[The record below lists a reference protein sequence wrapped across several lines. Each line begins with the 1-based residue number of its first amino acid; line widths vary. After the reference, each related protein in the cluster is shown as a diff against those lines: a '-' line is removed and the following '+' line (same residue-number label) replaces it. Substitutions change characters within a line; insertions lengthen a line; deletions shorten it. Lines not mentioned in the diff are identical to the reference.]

1 MSEQTVNQQEP
12 IPVKPI
18 LLSGKTDD
26 EKLKE
31 LTDHLEQGVR
41 EVFESEAYRRYLTLM
56 SRFYTYSFRNSLL
69 IAMQKPDATLVRG
82 YNAWRN
88 DKEIGR
94 HVKAQEKGIRIV
106 VPKEIKI
113 QKEQQKRDP
122 DTNEPLFAPDG
133 SPVME
138 TVEIKIPKFGVGYV
152 YDVSQTEGKE
162 LPTLGVDELT
172 GNVQDYPLFL
182 ESLKRMSPFPI
193 DFETIESGAHG
204 YANYEEKRIAIQ
216 EGMSELQ
223 TLKTAIHE
231 ISHATLH
238 DIDVQAVTPEQM
250 AARPDRRTR
259 EVQAES
265 IAYVVCKHYGLDT
278 GDYSFGYVAGWS
290 DGKEMT
296 ELQSSLTT
304 IQKTAKKLIEQIDE
318 TFLELNQAQE
328 LAAALDQFAEEHDP
342 YEYRDTV
349 GMKAEEHIQVIYR
362 QLTEDDPTRRIG
374 IAAYLQEIIEDGTDI
389 DGKAAALLEQ
399 VNAYLPKEPSMPE
412 KALETAPAKDTYTI
426 YQLKEDVPRDYHF
439 RGYRELTES
448 GLSVT
453 PDNYQKV
460 YEGTLEPGMTLNG
473 LWETFNLNHPE
484 DFTGHSLS
492 MSDIVVL
499 KQDGAETAH
508 YVDTIGYA
516 DVTEPFLH
524 PERAAEQTASYD
536 EAAYHLDQETYLYV
550 QTSEDGY
557 DYTLYDRQFQEIDGG
572 QLDNPDLSIEAARD
586 EILALH
592 ELSPTAIDPI
602 PLEEY
607 ERLPELIGKEPTVTI
622 NFSESGELENGTV
635 LPFSEANP
643 LFEQLDR
650 QTRER
655 YGTSGY
661 YDKTDFTIEY
671 VADGRIHTYT
681 GRQDLGDLDGSLTD
695 HILKHATLYRN
706 DPTYQAYLLEQGK
719 EAQEQAN
726 IGYDDTIQKFVPY
739 LKLHE
744 NLAVMERRAAEAM
757 EQVIQ
762 ANPVMDVVMV
772 ENLNYYEA
780 IIDYAQKSR
789 MELNTA
795 VVPQLPDMP
804 QVQDHIKAS
813 TEEYREQVEME
824 IEQEALDAGMT
835 VEEYAANGYEPYP
848 VFEVRSAAISNYEGM
863 DVFIG
868 RNGYVYIGNREN
880 YDNHGHYDNRDS
892 SMLFLSENP
901 KMFDLLRGEGYTM
914 SQEEMLRQGI
924 FTREDFREFDFL
936 RTQMLSHLTPTREIL
951 FAGKPFQPENPLE
964 TTEKSTEQ
972 NFNMIDGS
980 RNNMEPEET
989 PHMDALEEK
998 ANAGEQISLMDMVD
1012 AIQKDQAAATRQQEE
1027 EKKEEPTAEE
1037 EKETE
1042 PATTAPYYSISES
1055 AARRAKAAYSMS
1067 DYKEGSATAEYRHYV
1082 DEAVELAERQKKKV
1096 DPMYHEKIDHLV
1108 DVYARKLAENMNHR
1122 FAIEARVPSILIA
1135 GGSNFPVRQ
1144 KEKQV
1149 AAEESN
1155 YREWKEIQGLLDKI
1169 RSTGMGGISADD
1181 PNAIEKLEAKLA
1193 ALQKSQETMKA
1204 VNAYYRKHKTLDGC
1218 PDLKPEQIERLK
1230 ENLSQSIY
1238 EKPFPSYSLSNNNAE
1253 IRRLKQRIES
1263 LKYHQEIDYPGW
1275 EFEGG
1280 KVVANKE
1287 ANRLQVLFDEKP
1299 DADIRSELKSNGFR
1313 WSPKENAWQ
1322 RQLNQNAYYAAD
1334 SVQAIQPLTGEKP
1347 SRLRRK
1353 ALAEKKPSIRSQLKE
1368 NQEQLKKT
1376 EPDKKEPVK
1385 KPDLALA

>member
-1 MSEQTVNQQEP
+1 M
-12 IPVKPI
+12 
-18 LLSGKTDD
+18 
-26 EKLKE
+26 
-31 LTDHLEQGVR
+31 
-41 EVFESEAYRRYLTLM
+41 EVF
-56 SRFYTYSFRNSLL
+56 
-69 IAMQKPDATLVRG
+69 V
-82 YNAWRN
+82 
-88 DKEIGR
+88 
-94 HVKAQEKGIRIV
+94 
-106 VPKEIKI
+106 
-113 QKEQQKRDP
+113 
-122 DTNEPLFAPDG
+122 
-133 SPVME
+133 
-138 TVEIKIPKFGVGYV
+138 
-152 YDVSQTEGKE
+152 
-162 LPTLGVDELT
+162 
-172 GNVQDYPLFL
+172 
-182 ESLKRMSPFPI
+182 
-193 DFETIESGAHG
+193 
-204 YANYEEKRIAIQ
+204 
-216 EGMSELQ
+216 
-223 TLKTAIHE
+223 
-231 ISHATLH
+231 
-238 DIDVQAVTPEQM
+238 
-250 AARPDRRTR
+250 
-259 EVQAES
+259 
-265 IAYVVCKHYGLDT
+265 
-278 GDYSFGYVAGWS
+278 
-290 DGKEMT
+290 
-296 ELQSSLTT
+296 
-304 IQKTAKKLIEQIDE
+304 
-318 TFLELNQAQE
+318 
-328 LAAALDQFAEEHDP
+328 
-342 YEYRDTV
+342 
-349 GMKAEEHIQVIYR
+349 
-362 QLTEDDPTRRIG
+362 
-374 IAAYLQEIIEDGTDI
+374 
-389 DGKAAALLEQ
+389 
-399 VNAYLPKEPSMPE
+399 
-412 KALETAPAKDTYTI
+412 
-426 YQLKEDVPRDYHF
+426 
-439 RGYRELTES
+439 
-448 GLSVT
+448 
-453 PDNYQKV
+453 
-460 YEGTLEPGMTLNG
+460 
-473 LWETFNLNHPE
+473 
-484 DFTGHSLS
+484 
-492 MSDIVVL
+492 
-499 KQDGAETAH
+499 
-508 YVDTIGYA
+508 
-516 DVTEPFLH
+516 
-524 PERAAEQTASYD
+524 
-536 EAAYHLDQETYLYV
+536 
-550 QTSEDGY
+550 
-557 DYTLYDRQFQEIDGG
+557 
-572 QLDNPDLSIEAARD
+572 
-586 EILALH
+586 
-592 ELSPTAIDPI
+592 
-602 PLEEY
+602 
-607 ERLPELIGKEPTVTI
+607 
-622 NFSESGELENGTV
+622 
-635 LPFSEANP
+635 
-643 LFEQLDR
+643 
-650 QTRER
+650 
-655 YGTSGY
+655 
-661 YDKTDFTIEY
+661 
-671 VADGRIHTYT
+671 
-681 GRQDLGDLDGSLTD
+681 
-695 HILKHATLYRN
+695 
-706 DPTYQAYLLEQGK
+706 
-719 EAQEQAN
+719 
-726 IGYDDTIQKFVPY
+726 
-739 LKLHE
+739 
-744 NLAVMERRAAEAM
+744 
-757 EQVIQ
+757 
-762 ANPVMDVVMV
+762 
-772 ENLNYYEA
+772 
-780 IIDYAQKSR
+780 
-789 MELNTA
+789 
-795 VVPQLPDMP
+795 
-804 QVQDHIKAS
+804 
-813 TEEYREQVEME
+813 
-824 IEQEALDAGMT
+824 
-835 VEEYAANGYEPYP
+835 
-848 VFEVRSAAISNYEGM
+848 
-863 DVFIG
+863 G
-868 RNGYVYIGNREN
+868 RNGNVYNGYREN

-1096 DPMYHEKIDHLV
+1096 DPMYHEKIDYLV

>member
-1 MSEQTVNQQEP
+1 MSEQTVNQQDP

-162 LPTLGVDELT
+162 LSTLGVDELT

-238 DIDVQAVTPEQM
+238 DIGVQAVTPEQM

-349 GMKAEEHIQVIYR
+349 GMEAEEHIQLIYR
-362 QLTEDDPTRRIG
+362 QLTEDDPTQRIG

-412 KALETAPAKDTYTI
+412 KSAETAPEKDTYTI

-460 YEGTLEPGMTLNG
+460 YEGTLEPGMTLEG

-572 QLDNPDLSIEAARD
+572 QLDTPDLAIEAARD

-622 NFSESGELENGTV
+622 NFSESAELENGTV

-681 GRQDLGDLDGSLTD
+681 GRQDLGDLDGSLAD
-695 HILKHATLYRN
+695 HILKNATTYLN
-706 DPTYQAYLLEQGK
+706 DPTYQEYLLKQGK
-719 EAQEQAN
+719 EVQEQTNA
-726 IGYDDTIQKFVPY
+726 GYEDIIQEFVPY

-744 NLAVMERRAAEAM
+744 NLALMEQQAAEAVKQM
-757 EQVIQ
+757 TQKNQGTDMHIT
-762 ANPVMDVVMV
+762 
-772 ENLNYYEA
+772 ENMNYYA
-780 IIDYAQKSR
+780 SIIDYVRKSR
-789 MELNTA
+789 IELNTA

-804 QVQDHIKAS
+804 QVQDYIKAS

-936 RTQMLSHLTPTREIL
+936 RTQILSHLTTTREIL

-980 RNNMEPEET
+980 RNNMEPKET

-998 ANAGEQISLMDMVD
+998 VNAGEQISLMDMVD

-1027 EKKEEPTAEE
+1027 END
-1037 EKETE
+1037 TE
-1042 PATTAPYYSISES
+1042 PATTAPYYFIDEK
-1055 AARRAKAAYSMS
+1055 AARNANAAYSTYG
-1067 DYKEGSATAEYRHYV
+1067 YKEGSATAAYRHYV
-1082 DEAVELAERQKKKV
+1082 DEAVALAEEQKKEV

-1108 DVYARKLAENMNHR
+1108 DVYARKLAENMNQR
-1122 FAIEARVPSILIA
+1122 FVIEARVPSILIA

-1181 PNAIEKLEAKLA
+1181 PNAIEKLEAKLT

-1204 VNAYYRKHKTLDGC
+1204 VNAYYRKYKTLDGC

-1263 LKYHQEIDYPGW
+1263 LKHHQEIDYPGW

-1299 DADIRSELKSNGFR
+1299 DADIRSELKSSGFR
-1313 WSPKENAWQ
+1313 HPAPYRRETFPAPAKG
-1322 RQLNQNAYYAAD
+1322 
-1334 SVQAIQPLTGEKP
+1334 TGRE
-1347 SRLRRK
+1347 K
-1353 ALAEKKPSIRSQLKE
+1353 ALY
-1368 NQEQLKKT
+1368 
-1376 EPDKKEPVK
+1376 PVT
-1385 KPDLALA
+1385 AQRESGAA